1 MFGLKRKN
9 LVLGLAIFFTSVA
22 SSQSMAKERTTFD
35 DSTASPRGKMT
46 IKNGQSATFTAVLK
60 AGTKGV
66 PNVPVNVYIGSDP
79 KPNRLKTDRNG
90 RFTLTKTVW
99 ITDKIPTG
107 LNLLIGVLNLP
118 VIQLMLGLA
127 HAITFTVGVSRSSR
141 DTSIRFL
148 NNNEAALETGPLYA

>member
-127 HAITFTVGVSRSSR
+127 HAITFTVGVSRSSLN
-141 DTSIRFL
+141 TWVRFL

>member
-35 DSTASPRGKMT
+35 DSTASPRGNLT
-46 IKNGQSATFTAVLK
+46 IKNGQSITFSAVLK

-66 PNVPVNVYIGSDP
+66 PKVPVNVYIGSDP
-79 KPNRLKTDRNG
+79 TPNQVKTDSNG

-99 ITDKIPTG
+99 ITDKIPSG
-107 LNLLIGVLNLP
+107 GKSLNWCADFAGDSTYVGASTCNYIHGWR
-118 VIQLMLGLA
+118 
-127 HAITFTVGVSRSSR
+127 FTVK
-141 DTSIRFL
+141 
-148 NNNEAALETGPLYA
+148 P